1 MFWNTFEM
9 TYFVQD
15 IVYRFAV
22 TFPKQVSYKDIQM
35 KTIVN
40 FSLDRDLNILS
51 QQSEFLCFC

>member
-15 IVYRFAV
+15 IVYRFDV
-22 TFPKQVSYKDIQM
+22 TFPKQVIYKDIQM

-40 FSLDRDLNILS
+40 FLLDRDFNILS